1 MAVLVDTNVIL
12 SAVTDRNAFQRA
24 RAERLFRQAAS
35 GAEQIVIA
43 QFVLFETH
51 YVMRNLYKQSDADVA
66 ALLADLVALPGAV
79 VQHVLPLGRLFELWP
94 SSVREVADAALAATA
109 LDMGCSIATFDS
121 RFVRRLRSLGI
132 AVWSPE

>member
-1 MAVLVDTNVIL
+1 MVVLVDTNVIL
-12 SAVTDRNAFQRA
+12 SAVTDRNAVQRA
-24 RAERLFRQAAS
+24 GAERLFRQAAS

-79 VQHVLPLGRLFELWP
+79 VQHALPLARLFELWP
-94 SSVREVADAALAATA
+94 SSIREFADASLAAMA
-109 LDMGCSIATFDS
+109 LEMGCSIATFDS
-121 RFVRRLRSLGI
+121 RFTRRLRSLGI

>member
-24 RAERLFRQAAS
+24 RAERLFRLAAS
-35 GAEQIVIA
+35 GLEQIVIA

-51 YVMRNLYKQSDADVA
+51 YVMRNLYGQSDADVA
-66 ALLADLVALPGAV
+66 TLLAELVALPGIV
-79 VQHVLPLGRLFELWP
+79 VQHAVPLERLFALWP
-94 SSVREVADAALAATA
+94 SSIREIADAALAATA
-109 LDMGCSIATFDS
+109 IELGCSIATFDS
-121 RFVRRLRSLGI
+121 RFVRRLRALGI